1 MLTPLS
7 GRIKPIRIILPF
19 PLSLMLKKQFN
30 LSRLAIEHSRWTI
43 CFWLAIA
50 VAGILA
56 FSSLKY
62 SLFPTVNFPVVVI
75 RAKASTE
82 TVLATEAQ
90 LTKPIEQALADTP
103 GLAQLYSSTYLGQTV
118 VNLLLGTDINI
129 QEATATVNSK
139 LQQVSLPAATDLD
152 IIPFNLNETSAI
164 SYIVTDQEG
173 NLGKLNQVAETE
185 IVPGIEKLPGVERV
199 DILGNADYSQV
210 NPENPTKNSTLI
222 HFNGAKAIAF
232 QVIKQGDANTLEV
245 VEQVE
250 QQVTQ
255 LQQRLPKIQLIL
267 AETSAGYIRDSTQAT
282 IDALWGAVVLAILII
297 FLFLRNFKATL
308 ITAVAIP
315 ISLLGTFI
323 VMAVMGYNLET
334 LTLLALALAIG
345 IIVDDAIVEIENI
358 MRHLEEGKS
367 IREAALA
374 ATTEI
379 GFTASVATLTIV
391 AVFLPI
397 GLMGGT
403 LGQFFRPFGITISA
417 AVLTSLLAARTLSP
431 VLAVYWLNAQGVK
444 AQNKQAGGDSI
455 TRGYRN
461 LLQWAL
467 NHRRAVIGMAIASFI
482 AGIALIP
489 LIPQGFIPQLD
500 RGEFKIVYTTPLPKI
515 AGTNSNSS
523 SQSITSQKKQ
533 PVGANGGSPSSRI
546 TVGEN
551 GSSPAKNQKF
561 NSFSWLS
568 NLARSPERILLRKTI
583 RVGQELEQVVLNHP
597 DVDSVYTIA
606 GLRGEPNKGKIYIKL
621 KSERTLTTSQVQT
634 AIRQQLP
641 PIPQG
646 VVSVEDI
653 PFVETGEDPSFKV
666 ALTGENIKQLRRSAI
681 AFQGKIRQ
689 LPGFADVRIDGVN
702 EPLDKLIHLDQKRVA
717 YINANLS
724 AEQGIGDATTQA
736 QAIASQVLL
745 PGITFDL
752 EGDSAR
758 SQKILGEFAITLAL
772 ALICMLAVIYLPFR
786 RWLEPMVIGLS
797 LPLSIVGAMLALLIT
812 QSDFGMISLI
822 GLIFLLGLLDKSAIL
837 LLDYINQ
844 LRAAGVERGEA
855 ILQTGVVRLRP
866 IIMTTF
872 STILGMLPIAFGWG
886 AGAELRQ
893 PMAVGI
899 IGGLITSSLLS
910 LIVVP
915 VLYTLLEDKGL
926 KKQ

>member
-1 MLTPLS
+1 
-7 GRIKPIRIILPF
+7 
-19 PLSLMLKKQFN
+19 
-30 LSRLAIEHSRWTI
+30 
-43 CFWLAIA
+43 
-50 VAGILA
+50 
-56 FSSLKY
+56 
-62 SLFPTVNFPVVVI
+62 
-75 RAKASTE
+75 
-82 TVLATEAQ
+82 
-90 LTKPIEQALADTP
+90 
-103 GLAQLYSSTYLGQTV
+103 
-118 VNLLLGTDINI
+118 
-129 QEATATVNSK
+129 
-139 LQQVSLPAATDLD
+139 
-152 IIPFNLNETSAI
+152 
-164 SYIVTDQEG
+164 
-173 NLGKLNQVAETE
+173 
-185 IVPGIEKLPGVERV
+185 
-199 DILGNADYSQV
+199 
-210 NPENPTKNSTLI
+210 
-222 HFNGAKAIAF
+222 
-232 QVIKQGDANTLEV
+232 
-245 VEQVE
+245 
-250 QQVTQ
+250 
-255 LQQRLPKIQLIL
+255 
-267 AETSAGYIRDSTQAT
+267 
-282 IDALWGAVVLAILII
+282 
-297 FLFLRNFKATL
+297 
-308 ITAVAIP
+308 
-315 ISLLGTFI
+315 
-323 VMAVMGYNLET
+323 GYNLET

-397 GLMGGT
+397 GFMGGT

-431 VLAVYWLNAQGVK
+431 VLAVYWLNSRGIRSRNSDQGGILTT
-444 AQNKQAGGDSI
+444 N
-455 TRGYRN
+455 YRN

-467 NHRRAVIGMAIASFI
+467 NHRRAVIGIAISSFI

-500 RGEFKIVYTTPLPKI
+500 RGEFKIVYTTPLPKLASNADI
-515 AGTNSNSS
+515 NISNNSVAKPKS
-523 SQSITSQKKQ
+523 SQ
-533 PVGANGGSPSSRI
+533 
-546 TVGEN
+546 
-551 GSSPAKNQKF
+551 
-561 NSFSWLS
+561 FSWLS
-568 NLARSPERILLRKTI
+568 DLARSPERILLRKTI
-583 RVGQELEQVVLNHP
+583 RVGQELEQIVLKHP
-597 DVDSVYTIA
+597 DVESVYTMA
-606 GLRGEPNKGKIYIKL
+606 GLRGEPTKGKIYIKL
-621 KSERTLTTSQVQT
+621 KNDRNLTTSQVQE

-666 ALTGENIKQLRRSAI
+666 ALEGENIEQLRKSAI
-681 AFQGKIRQ
+681 AFQTEIQK
-689 LPGFADVRIDGVN
+689 LPGFEDVRIDGVN

-724 AEQGIGDATTQA
+724 ANQGIGDATAKA
-736 QAIASQVLL
+736 QAIADNILP

-758 SQKILGEFAITLAL
+758 SKKILGEFGITLTL
-772 ALICMLAVIYLPFR
+772 ALICMLAVLYLPFR

-844 LRAAGVERGEA
+844 LRSAGVKRTEA

-915 VLYTLLEDKGL
+915 VLYTLLEDWGL
-926 KKQ
+926 KIKS

>member
-1 MLTPLS
+1 MS
-7 GRIKPIRIILPF
+7 KKP
-19 PLSLMLKKQFN
+19 QFN
-30 LSRLAIEHSRWTI
+30 LSRLAIEHSRLTI
-43 CFWLAIA
+43 AFWIAIA
-50 VAGILA
+50 VAGLFA

-75 RAKASTE
+75 RAQAETS

-90 LTKPIEQALADTP
+90 LTKPIETALADTP

-118 VNLLLGTDINI
+118 VNLLLDTNIDI
-129 QEATATVNSK
+129 QVATATVDSK
-139 LQQVSLPAATDLD
+139 LKQLSLPPTTDLD

-164 SYIVTDQEG
+164 SYIVTDREG
-173 NLGKLNQVAETE
+173 DLGKLNQIANTA
-185 IVPGIEKLPGVERV
+185 IVPVIEKLSGVARV
-199 DILGNADYSQV
+199 DVLGNADYGEV
-210 NPENPTKNSTLI
+210 NPDLPTANNTLI
-222 HFNGAKAIAF
+222 HFNGQEAIAF

-245 VEQVE
+245 VKQVE
-250 QQVTQ
+250 QQIAQ
-255 LQQRLPKIQLIL
+255 LQESSPNFQLFL

-282 IDALWGAVVLAILII
+282 IDALLGAVVLAILII
-297 FLFLRNFKATL
+297 FPFLHNLKATL
-308 ITAVAIP
+308 ITAIAIP

-323 VMAVMGYNLET
+323 VMAVAGYNLET
-334 LTLLALALAIG
+334 LTLLALALVIG

-367 IREAALA
+367 IREAAFA

-397 GLMGGT
+397 GFMGGT

-431 VLAVYWLNAQGVK
+431 VLAVYWLNSRGIRSRNSDHRGV
-444 AQNKQAGGDSI
+444 I
-455 TRGYRN
+455 TNSYRN

-467 NHRRAVIGMAIASFI
+467 NHRRAVIGIAIGSFV

-515 AGTNSNSS
+515 AGTKVNSP
-523 SQSITSQKKQ
+523 SQDVTSQKK
-533 PVGANGGSPSSRI
+533 P
-546 TVGEN
+546 VGEN
-551 GSSPAKNQKF
+551 GSMPSAASQTPSKSN
-561 NSFSWLS
+561 FSWLTS
-568 NLARSPERILLRKTI
+568 LARSPERILLRKTI
-583 RVGQELEQVVLNHP
+583 KVGQKLEQVVLNHP
-597 DVDSVYTIA
+597 DVESVYTIA

-621 KSERTLTTSQVQT
+621 KNGRNLSTSQVQ
-634 AIRQQLP
+634 AEIRQQLP
-641 PIPQG
+641 QIPQG

-666 ALTGENIKQLRRSAI
+666 ALEGENIQQLRQSAI
-681 AFQGKIRQ
+681 AFQAKIQQ
-689 LPGFADVRIDGVN
+689 LPGFEDVRIDGVN
-702 EPLDKLIHLDQKRVA
+702 EPLDKVIHLDQKRVA

-724 AEQGIGDATTQA
+724 AEQGIGDATAKA
-736 QAIASQVLL
+736 QAIASQILP

-758 SQKILGEFAITLAL
+758 SKKILREFALTLTL
-772 ALICMLAVIYLPFR
+772 ALICMLTVLYFPFR

-797 LPLSIVGAMLALLIT
+797 LPLSIVGAMLALLVT

-822 GLIFLLGLLDKSAIL
+822 GLIFLLGLLDKNAIL

-844 LRAAGVERGEA
+844 LRIAGVERTEA
-855 ILQTGVVRLRP
+855 ILQTGVLRLRP
-866 IIMTTF
+866 IIMTTS
-872 STILGMLPIAFGWG
+872 STILGMLPIALGWG

-915 VLYTLLEDKGL
+915 VLYTLLEDRGIKIER
-926 KKQ
+926 

>member
-1 MLTPLS
+1 M
-7 GRIKPIRIILPF
+7 F
-19 PLSLMLKKQFN
+19 KKSQFN
-30 LSRLAIEHSRWTI
+30 LSRLAIEHSRLTI
-43 CFWLAIA
+43 AFWLAIA
-50 VAGILA
+50 VAGIFA

-75 RAKASTE
+75 RAQASTE
-82 TVLATEAQ
+82 TVLDTEAQ
-90 LTKPIEQALADTP
+90 LTKPIETALADTP

-118 VNLLLGTDINI
+118 VNLLLDTEIDI
-129 QEATATVNSK
+129 QQATASVDSK
-139 LQQVSLPAATDLD
+139 LQQLSLPPATKLD

-164 SYIVTDQEG
+164 SYVVTDTATDQEQD
-173 NLGKLNQVAETE
+173 LEKLNQITSTE

-199 DILGNADYSQV
+199 DVLGNADYGEV
-210 NPENPTKNSTLI
+210 NPDLPTANNTLI
-222 HFNGAKAIAF
+222 HFNGQKAIAF
-232 QVIKQGDANTLEV
+232 QVIKQGDANTLDV
-245 VEQVE
+245 VNQVE
-250 QQVTQ
+250 QQVAQ
-255 LQQRLPKIQLIL
+255 LQQRLPQIKLVL
-267 AETSAGYIRDSTQAT
+267 AETAAGYIRDSTQAT
-282 IDALWGAVVLAILII
+282 IEALLGAVVLAILII
-297 FLFLRNFKATL
+297 FPFLRNLKATL

-323 VMAVMGYNLET
+323 VMAVVGYNLET

-358 MRHLEEGKS
+358 MRHLEEGKT
-367 IREAALA
+367 IREAAFA

-379 GFTASVATLTIV
+379 GFTASAATLTIV

-403 LGQFFRPFGITISA
+403 LGQFFRPFGITIAA

-431 VLAVYWLNAQGVK
+431 VLAVYWLNSRGVTR
-444 AQNKQAGGDSI
+444 QNQLHHRGII
-455 TRGYRN
+455 TVITNSYRH

-467 NHRRAVIGMAIASFI
+467 HHRRAVMGIAIASFV

-515 AGTNSNSS
+515 VGANGNSP
-523 SQSITSQKKQ
+523 SQDNANQKTE
-533 PVGANGGSPSSRI
+533 PVGANGGSPSKDKQS
-546 TVGEN
+546 
-551 GSSPAKNQKF
+551 

-568 NLARSPERILLRKTI
+568 SLARSPERILLRKTI
-583 RVGQELEQVVLNHP
+583 KVGQELEQVVLKHP

-621 KSERTLTTSQVQT
+621 KNERNLTTSQVQA

-666 ALTGENIKQLRRSAI
+666 ALEGENIELLRQSAI
-681 AFQGKIRQ
+681 AFQAKIQQ
-689 LPGFADVRIDGVN
+689 LSGFEDVRVDGVD
-702 EPLDKLIHLDQKRVA
+702 EPLTKLIHLDQKRVA

-724 AEQGIGDATTQA
+724 GSQGIGDATAQA
-736 QAIASQVLL
+736 QAIAKQILP

-758 SQKILGEFAITLAL
+758 SKKILGEFAITLSL
-772 ALICMLAVIYLPFR
+772 ALICMLVVVYLPFR

-797 LPLSIVGAMLALLIT
+797 LPLSIVGAMLALLVT

-822 GLIFLLGLLDKSAIL
+822 GLIFLLGLLDKNAIL

-844 LRAAGVERGEA
+844 LRAAGLERTEA
-855 ILQTGVVRLRP
+855 ILQTGVLRLRP

-872 STILGMLPIAFGWG
+872 STILGMLPIALGLG

-915 VLYTLLEDKGL
+915 VLYTLLEDKFL
-926 KKQ
+926 NNS

>member
-1 MLTPLS
+1 M
-7 GRIKPIRIILPF
+7 F
-19 PLSLMLKKQFN
+19 KKSQFN
-30 LSRLAIEHSRWTI
+30 LSRLAIEHSRLTI
-43 CFWLAIA
+43 AFWLAIA
-50 VAGILA
+50 VAGLFA

-75 RAKASTE
+75 RAQAATK
-82 TVLATEAQ
+82 TVLKTEAQ
-90 LTKPIEQALADTP
+90 LTKPIEKALADTP

-118 VNLLLGTDINI
+118 VNLLLNTDIDI
-129 QEATATVNSK
+129 QQATATVDSK
-139 LQQVSLPAATDLD
+139 LQQLSLPPATKLD

-164 SYIVTDQEG
+164 SYIVTNPERD
-173 NLGKLNQVAETE
+173 LSKLNKIANED
-185 IVPGIEKLPGVERV
+185 IVPVIEKLSGVQRV
-199 DILGNADYSQV
+199 DVLGNADYGEV
-210 NPENPTKNSTLI
+210 NSDNPTANNTLI
-222 HFNGAKAIAF
+222 HFNGQEAIAF
-232 QVIKQGDANTLEV
+232 QVIKQGDANTLDV
-245 VEQVE
+245 VNQVE
-250 QQVTQ
+250 QQVAQ
-255 LQQRLPKIQLIL
+255 LQQRLPNTKLIL

-282 IDALWGAVVLAILII
+282 IDALLGAVVLAILII
-297 FLFLRNFKATL
+297 FPFLRNLKATL

-323 VMAVMGYNLET
+323 VMAVVGYNLET

-358 MRHLEEGKS
+358 MRHLEEGKT
-367 IREAALA
+367 IREAAFA

-379 GFTASVATLTIV
+379 GFTASAATLTIV

-403 LGQFFRPFGITISA
+403 LGQFFRPFGITIAA

-431 VLAVYWLNAQGVK
+431 VLAVYWLNSRGVRM
-444 AQNKQAGGDSI
+444 QNNQNNFANRGVI
-455 TRGYRN
+455 TNSYRH

-467 NHRRAVIGMAIASFI
+467 NHRRAVMGIAIASFI
-482 AGIALIP
+482 AGLVLIP

-515 AGTNSNSS
+515 AGTKANSS
-523 SQSITSQKKQ
+523 
-533 PVGANGGSPSSRI
+533 PVGANGHSPSK
-546 TVGEN
+546 
-551 GSSPAKNQKF
+551 SPSKSK
-561 NSFSWLS
+561 FSWLS
-568 NLARSPERILLRKTI
+568 SLARSPERILLRKTI
-583 RVGQELEQVVLNHP
+583 KVGQELEQIVLKHP
-597 DVDSVYTIA
+597 DVESVYTVA

-621 KSERTLTTSQVQT
+621 KNERNLTTSQVQA

-641 PIPQG
+641 QIPRG

-666 ALTGENIKQLRRSAI
+666 ALEGENIEQLRQSAI
-681 AFQGKIRQ
+681 AFQAKIKQ
-689 LPGFADVRIDGVN
+689 LSGFEDVRIDGVD
-702 EPLDKLIHLDQKRVA
+702 EPLTKLIHLDQKRVA

-724 AEQGIGDATTQA
+724 GSQGIGDATAQA
-736 QAIASQVLL
+736 QAIASQILP

-758 SQKILGEFAITLAL
+758 SKKILGEFAITLSL
-772 ALICMLAVIYLPFR
+772 ALICMLAVVYLPFR

-822 GLIFLLGLLDKSAIL
+822 GLIFLLGLLDKNAIL

-844 LRAAGVERGEA
+844 LRAAGLERTEA
-855 ILQTGVVRLRP
+855 ILQTGVLRLRP
-866 IIMTTF
+866 IIMTTS
-872 STILGMLPIAFGWG
+872 STILGMLPIALGLG

-915 VLYTLLEDKGL
+915 VLYTLLEDWGL
-926 KKQ
+926 KMFSRKNEFKQN

>member
-1 MLTPLS
+1 MFK
-7 GRIKPIRIILPF
+7 KP
-19 PLSLMLKKQFN
+19 QFN
-30 LSRLAIEHSRWTI
+30 LSRLAIEHSRLTI
-43 CFWLAIA
+43 AFWIAIA

-75 RAKASTE
+75 RAQANTE
-82 TVLATEAQ
+82 TVLDTETQ
-90 LTKPIEQALADTP
+90 LTKPIEKALADTP

-118 VNLLLGTDINI
+118 VNLLLDTDIDI
-129 QEATATVNSK
+129 EKATTMVKSSLK
-139 LQQVSLPAATDLD
+139 QVSLPTGTKLD
-152 IIPFNLNETSAI
+152 VIPFNLNETSAI
-164 SYIVTDQEG
+164 SYIVTNQERD
-173 NLGKLNQVAETE
+173 LGKLNEIASQG
-185 IVPGIEKLPGVERV
+185 IVPVIEKLSGVQRV
-199 DILGNADYSQV
+199 DILGNADYGEV
-210 NPENPTKNSTLI
+210 NPDLPTANNTLI
-222 HFNGAKAIAF
+222 HFNGEEAIAF
-232 QVIKQGDANTLEV
+232 QVIKQSDRNTLEV

-250 QQVTQ
+250 QQVAQ
-255 LQQRLPKIQLIL
+255 LKEKLPNIQLIL

-282 IDALWGAVVLAILII
+282 IDALWGAVILAILII
-297 FLFLRNFKATL
+297 FPFLRNLKATL

-315 ISLLGTFI
+315 ISLLGTFL
-323 VMAVMGYNLET
+323 VMAVAGYNLET

-367 IREAALA
+367 IRDAALA

-397 GLMGGT
+397 AFMGGT

-431 VLAVYWLNAQGVK
+431 VLAVYWLNSRGIRSRNSNHRGV
-444 AQNKQAGGDSI
+444 I
-455 TRGYRN
+455 TNSYRN

-467 NHRRAVIGMAIASFI
+467 NHRRAVIGIAIGSFI

-500 RGEFKIVYTTPLPKI
+500 RGEFKIVYTTPLPKL
-515 AGTNSNSS
+515 AGSADIESNNNSVAKPKS
-523 SQSITSQKKQ
+523 SQ
-533 PVGANGGSPSSRI
+533 
-546 TVGEN
+546 
-551 GSSPAKNQKF
+551 
-561 NSFSWLS
+561 FSWLS
-568 NLARSPERILLRKTI
+568 DLARSPERILLRKTI
-583 RVGQELEQVVLNHP
+583 RVGQELEQVVLKHP
-597 DVDSVYTIA
+597 DVASVYTVA
-606 GLRGEPNKGKIYIKL
+606 GLRGETNKGKIYIKL
-621 KSERTLTTSQVQT
+621 KNERNLTTSQVQ
-634 AIRQQLP
+634 AEIRQQLL

-666 ALTGENIKQLRRSAI
+666 ALEGENIEQLQKSAI
-681 AFQGKIRQ
+681 AFQTEIQK
-689 LPGFADVRIDGVN
+689 LPGFEDVRIDGVN

-724 AEQGIGDATTQA
+724 ANQGIGDATAKA
-736 QAIASQVLL
+736 QAIAARILP

-758 SQKILGEFAITLAL
+758 SKKILGEFGVTLAL
-772 ALICMLAVIYLPFR
+772 ALICMLAVLYLPFR

-797 LPLSIVGAMLALLIT
+797 LPLSIVGAMLALLVT

-822 GLIFLLGLLDKSAIL
+822 GLIFLLGLLDKNAIL

-844 LRAAGVERGEA
+844 LRTAGVKRTEA

-915 VLYTLLEDKGL
+915 VLYTLLQDWGSNENR
-926 KKQ
+926 QN

>member
-1 MLTPLS
+1 M
-7 GRIKPIRIILPF
+7 F
-19 PLSLMLKKQFN
+19 KKSQFN
-30 LSRLAIEHSRWTI
+30 LSRLAIEHSRLTI
-43 CFWLAIA
+43 AFWLAIA
-50 VAGILA
+50 VAGLFA

-75 RAKASTE
+75 RAQAETE
-82 TVLATEAQ
+82 KVLDTEAQ
-90 LTKPIEQALADTP
+90 LTKPIETALTDTP

-118 VNLLLGTDINI
+118 VNLLLDTDINI
-129 QEATATVNSK
+129 EEATATVKTSLK
-139 LQQVSLPAATDLD
+139 QISLPPATKLD

-164 SYIVTDQEG
+164 SYVVTNLEG
-173 NLGKLNQVAETE
+173 DLSKLNQIANTE
-185 IVPGIEKLPGVERV
+185 IVPVIEKLSGVERV
-199 DILGNADYSQV
+199 DVLGNADYGEF
-210 NPENPTKNSTLI
+210 NPDNPTANNTLI
-222 HFNGAKAIAF
+222 HFNGKEAIAF

-245 VEQVE
+245 VKQVE
-250 QQVTQ
+250 QQVAQ
-255 LQQRLPKIQLIL
+255 LQQRLPNIKLIL

-282 IDALWGAVVLAILII
+282 IDALLGAVVLAILII
-297 FLFLRNFKATL
+297 FPFLRNLKATL

-315 ISLLGTFI
+315 ISLLGTFL
-323 VMAVMGYNLET
+323 VMAIVGYNLET

-358 MRHLEEGKS
+358 MRHLQEGKG
-367 IREAALA
+367 IREAAFA

-379 GFTASVATLTIV
+379 GFTASAATLSIV

-397 GLMGGT
+397 GFMGGT
-403 LGQFFRPFGITISA
+403 LGQFFRPFGITISV

-431 VLAVYWLNAQGVK
+431 VLAVYWLNSRGVRT
-444 AQNKQAGGDSI
+444 QNNLDHLADRGMI
-455 TRGYRN
+455 TNSYRH

-467 NHRRAVIGMAIASFI
+467 NHRRAVIGIAIASFI

-500 RGEFKIVYTTPLPKI
+500 RGEFKIVYTTPLPKL
-515 AGTNSNSS
+515 ASS
-523 SQSITSQKKQ
+523 VDPNIQ
-533 PVGANGGSPSSRI
+533 PDSSEKSPS
-546 TVGEN
+546 
-551 GSSPAKNQKF
+551 NQ
-561 NSFSWLS
+561 FSWLS
-568 NLARSPERILLRKTI
+568 SLARSPERILLRKTI
-583 RVGQELEQVVLNHP
+583 KIGQELEQVVLNHP
-597 DVDSVYTIA
+597 DVQSVYTMA

-621 KSERTLTTSQVQT
+621 KNERNLSTSHVQ
-634 AIRQQLP
+634 AEIRQQLP
-641 PIPQG
+641 QIPRG

-666 ALTGENIKQLRRSAI
+666 ALEGENIEQLRQSAI
-681 AFQGKIRQ
+681 AFQAKIQQ
-689 LPGFADVRIDGVN
+689 LSGFEDVRIDGVN
-702 EPLDKLIHLDQKRVA
+702 EPLDKLIHLDRKRVA
-717 YINANLS
+717 YINANLG
-724 AEQGIGDATTQA
+724 ADRGIGDATAKA
-736 QAIASQVLL
+736 QAIASQILP

-758 SQKILGEFAITLAL
+758 SKKILGEFAITLSL
-772 ALICMLAVIYLPFR
+772 ALICMLAVLYLPFR

-797 LPLSIVGAMLALLIT
+797 LPLSIVGAMLALLVT

-844 LRAAGVERGEA
+844 LRNAGLERTEA
-855 ILQTGVVRLRP
+855 ILQTGVFRLRP
-866 IIMTTF
+866 IIMTTS
-872 STILGMLPIAFGWG
+872 STILGMLPIALGLG

-915 VLYTLLEDKGL
+915 VFYTLLEDRGIKIGR
-926 KKQ
+926 

>member
-1 MLTPLS
+1 M
-7 GRIKPIRIILPF
+7 F
-19 PLSLMLKKQFN
+19 KKSQFN
-30 LSRLAIEHSRWTI
+30 LSRLAIEHSRITI
-43 CFWLAIA
+43 AFWIAIA
-50 VAGILA
+50 VAGLFA

-75 RAKASTE
+75 RAQANTE
-82 TVLATEAQ
+82 TVLDTEAQ
-90 LTKPIEQALADTP
+90 LTKPIETALVDTP
-103 GLAQLYSSTYLGQTV
+103 GLTQLYSSTYLGQTV
-118 VNLLLGTDINI
+118 VNLLLDTNIDI
-129 QEATATVNSK
+129 QSATATVESSLK
-139 LQQVSLPAATDLD
+139 QLSLPTETELD

-164 SYIVTDQEG
+164 SYIVTNQERD
-173 NLGKLNQVAETE
+173 LGKLNE
-185 IVPGIEKLPGVERV
+185 IASENILPAIEKLSGVERV
-199 DILGNADYSQV
+199 DVLGNADYGEV
-210 NPENPTKNSTLI
+210 NPDNPTANNTLI
-222 HFNGAKAIAF
+222 HFNGQSAIAF

-245 VEQVE
+245 VKQVE
-250 QQVTQ
+250 QQVAQ
-255 LQQRLPKIQLIL
+255 LQQRLPDIQLVL

-282 IDALWGAVVLAILII
+282 IDALLGSVVLAILII
-297 FLFLRNFKATL
+297 FPFLRNLKATL

-323 VMAVMGYNLET
+323 VMAVAGYNLET
-334 LTLLALALAIG
+334 LTLLALALVIG

-358 MRHLEEGKS
+358 IRHLEEGKS

-397 GLMGGT
+397 GFMGGT

-431 VLAVYWLNAQGVK
+431 VLAVYWLDSRGVRT
-444 AQNKQAGGDSI
+444 QNNLEE
-455 TRGYRN
+455 RGFVTNSYHN

-467 NHRRAVIGMAIASFI
+467 NHRRAVIGIAIASFI

-500 RGEFKIVYTTPLPKI
+500 RGEFKIVYTTPLPKL
-515 AGTNSNSS
+515 AGSADIKLDNNSVAKPKS
-523 SQSITSQKKQ
+523 SQ
-533 PVGANGGSPSSRI
+533 
-546 TVGEN
+546 
-551 GSSPAKNQKF
+551 
-561 NSFSWLS
+561 FSWLS

-583 RVGQELEQVVLNHP
+583 RVGQELEQVVLKHP
-597 DVDSVYTIA
+597 DVESVYTVA

-621 KSERTLTTSQVQT
+621 KSDRNLTTSQIQ
-634 AIRQQLP
+634 AEIRQQLP
-641 PIPQG
+641 SIPQG

-666 ALTGENIKQLRRSAI
+666 ALEGENIEQLRKSAI
-681 AFQGKIRQ
+681 AFQTEIQKLQ
-689 LPGFADVRIDGVN
+689 GFEDVRIDGAS
-702 EPLDKLIHLDQKRVA
+702 EPLDKLIHLDQKRVV
-717 YINANLS
+717 YLNANLS
-724 AEQGIGDATTQA
+724 AEQGIGDATAKA
-736 QAIASQVLL
+736 QAIADQILP
-745 PGITFDL
+745 PGITFNL

-758 SQKILGEFAITLAL
+758 SKKILGEFAITLSL
-772 ALICMLAVIYLPFR
+772 ALICMLIVVYLPFR

-797 LPLSIVGAMLALLIT
+797 LPLSIVGAMLALLVT

-844 LRAAGVERGEA
+844 LRTAGIERSEA
-855 ILQTGVVRLRP
+855 ILQTGVLRLRP
-866 IIMTTF
+866 IIMTTS
-872 STILGMLPIAFGWG
+872 STILGMLPIALGWG

-899 IGGLITSSLLS
+899 VGGLITSSLLS

-915 VLYTLLEDKGL
+915 VLYTLLEDRAG

>member
-1 MLTPLS
+1 MFK
-7 GRIKPIRIILPF
+7 KP
-19 PLSLMLKKQFN
+19 QFN
-30 LSRLAIEHSRWTI
+30 LSRLAIEHSRLTI
-43 CFWLAIA
+43 AFWIAIA
-50 VAGILA
+50 VAGLFA

-75 RAKASTE
+75 RAQADTE
-82 TVLATEAQ
+82 TVLDTEAQ
-90 LTKPIEQALADTP
+90 LTKPIETALADTP
-103 GLAQLYSSTYLGQTV
+103 GLAQLYSSTYLGQAV
-118 VNLLLGTDINI
+118 VNLLLDTDIDI
-129 QEATATVNSK
+129 QAATATVEGRLK
-139 LQQVSLPAATDLD
+139 QLSLPPATDLD

-164 SYIVTDQEG
+164 SYIVTNQEG
-173 NLGKLNQVAETE
+173 DLGKLNEIASQE
-185 IVPGIEKLPGVERV
+185 IVPVIEKLSGVERV
-199 DILGNADYSQV
+199 DVLGNADYGEV
-210 NPENPTKNSTLI
+210 NPDNSTANNTLI
-222 HFNGAKAIAF
+222 HFNGQSAIAF

-245 VEQVE
+245 VKQVE
-250 QQVTQ
+250 QQVAQ
-255 LQQRLPKIQLIL
+255 LQQRLPNIQLVL

-282 IDALWGAVVLAILII
+282 IDALLGSVVLAILII
-297 FLFLRNFKATL
+297 FPFLRNLKATL

-323 VMAVMGYNLET
+323 VMAVAGYNLET
-334 LTLLALALAIG
+334 LTLLALALVIG

-397 GLMGGT
+397 GFMGGT

-431 VLAVYWLNAQGVK
+431 VLAVYWLDSRGVRT
-444 AQNKQAGGDSI
+444 QNNLEE
-455 TRGYRN
+455 RGFVTNGYHN

-467 NHRRAVIGMAIASFI
+467 NHRRTVIGIAIASFI

-515 AGTNSNSS
+515 AGANGNSS
-523 SQSITSQKKQ
+523 SQDVTSQKTE
-533 PVGANGGSPSSRI
+533 PVGANGGSPSQNKKLS
-546 TVGEN
+546 
-551 GSSPAKNQKF
+551 
-561 NSFSWLS
+561 SFSWLS
-568 NLARSPERILLRKTI
+568 SLARSPERILLRKTI

-597 DVDSVYTIA
+597 DVESVYTVA

-621 KSERTLTTSQVQT
+621 KSDRNLTTSQIQ
-634 AIRQQLP
+634 AEIRQKLP
-641 PIPQG
+641 SIPQG

-653 PFVETGEDPSFKV
+653 PFVETGEDPAFKV
-666 ALTGENIKQLRRSAI
+666 ALEGENIEQLRKSAI
-681 AFQGKIRQ
+681 AFQTEIQK
-689 LPGFADVRIDGVN
+689 LPGFEDVRIDGVN
-702 EPLDKLIHLDQKRVA
+702 EPLDKLIHLDRKRVA
-717 YINANLS
+717 YLNANLS
-724 AEQGIGDATTQA
+724 ANQGIGDATAKA
-736 QAIASQVLL
+736 QAIADQIL
-745 PGITFDL
+745 PSGITFDL

-758 SQKILGEFAITLAL
+758 SKKILGEFAITLSL
-772 ALICMLAVIYLPFR
+772 ALICMLIVLYLPFR

-797 LPLSIVGAMLALLIT
+797 LPLSIVGAMLALLVT

-822 GLIFLLGLLDKSAIL
+822 GLIFLLGLLDKNAIL

-844 LRAAGVERGEA
+844 LRTAGIERSEA
-855 ILQTGVVRLRP
+855 ILQTGVLRLRP
-866 IIMTTF
+866 IIMTTS
-872 STILGMLPIAFGWG
+872 STILGMLPIALGWG

-899 IGGLITSSLLS
+899 VGGLITSSLLS

-915 VLYTLLEDKGL
+915 VLFTLLEDQAG

>member
-1 MLTPLS
+1 MFK
-7 GRIKPIRIILPF
+7 KP
-19 PLSLMLKKQFN
+19 QFN
-30 LSRLAIEHSRWTI
+30 LSRLAIEHSRITI
-43 CFWLAIA
+43 AFWIAIA
-50 VAGILA
+50 VAGLFA

-75 RAKASTE
+75 RAQANTE
-82 TVLATEAQ
+82 TVLDTEAQ
-90 LTKPIEQALADTP
+90 LTKPIETALADTP
-103 GLAQLYSSTYLGQTV
+103 GLTQLYSSTYLGQTV
-118 VNLLLGTDINI
+118 VNLLLDTDIDI
-129 QEATATVNSK
+129 QAATATVESRFK
-139 LQQVSLPAATDLD
+139 QLSLPPETDLD

-164 SYIVTDQEG
+164 SYIVTNQERD
-173 NLGKLNQVAETE
+173 LGKLNE
-185 IVPGIEKLPGVERV
+185 ITSENILPAIEKLSGVERV
-199 DILGNADYSQV
+199 DVLGNADYGEV
-210 NPENPTKNSTLI
+210 NPDNPTANNTLI
-222 HFNGAKAIAF
+222 HFNGQSAIAF

-245 VEQVE
+245 VKQVE
-250 QQVTQ
+250 QQVAQ
-255 LQQRLPKIQLIL
+255 LQQRLPNIQLVL

-282 IDALWGAVVLAILII
+282 IDALLGSVVLAILII
-297 FLFLRNFKATL
+297 FPFLRNLKATL

-323 VMAVMGYNLET
+323 VMAVAGYNLET
-334 LTLLALALAIG
+334 LTLLALALVIG

-358 MRHLEEGKS
+358 IRHLEEGKN

-397 GLMGGT
+397 GFMGGT

-431 VLAVYWLNAQGVK
+431 VLAVYWLDSRGVRT
-444 AQNKQAGGDSI
+444 QNNLEV
-455 TRGYRN
+455 RGFVTNGYHN

-467 NHRRAVIGMAIASFI
+467 NHRRTVIGIAIASFI

-500 RGEFKIVYTTPLPKI
+500 RGEFKIVYTTPLPKL
-515 AGTNSNSS
+515 AGSADIEINHNSVAKPKS
-523 SQSITSQKKQ
+523 SQ
-533 PVGANGGSPSSRI
+533 
-546 TVGEN
+546 
-551 GSSPAKNQKF
+551 
-561 NSFSWLS
+561 FSWLS

-583 RVGQELEQVVLNHP
+583 RVGQELEQIVLNHP
-597 DVDSVYTIA
+597 DVESVYTVA

-621 KSERTLTTSQVQT
+621 KSDRNLSTSGVQ
-634 AIRQQLP
+634 AEIRQQLP
-641 PIPQG
+641 SIPQG

-666 ALTGENIKQLRRSAI
+666 ALEGENIEQLSKTAI
-681 AFQGKIRQ
+681 AFQAEIQQ
-689 LPGFADVRIDGVN
+689 LSGFEDVRIDGVS
-702 EPLDKLIHLDQKRVA
+702 EPLDKLIHLDQKRVV
-717 YINANLS
+717 YLNANLS
-724 AEQGIGDATTQA
+724 ADQGIGDATAKA
-736 QAIASQVLL
+736 QAIAQKILP
-745 PGITFDL
+745 PGISFNL

-758 SQKILGEFAITLAL
+758 SKKILGEFAITLSL
-772 ALICMLAVIYLPFR
+772 ALICMLIVLYLPFR

-822 GLIFLLGLLDKSAIL
+822 GLIFLLGLLDKNAIL

-844 LRAAGVERGEA
+844 LRTAGIERSEA
-855 ILQTGVVRLRP
+855 ILQTGVLRLRP
-866 IIMTTF
+866 IIMTTS
-872 STILGMLPIAFGWG
+872 STILGMLPIALGWG

-899 IGGLITSSLLS
+899 VGGLITSSLLS

-915 VLYTLLEDKGL
+915 VLFTLLEDRAG

>member
-1 MLTPLS
+1 MFK
-7 GRIKPIRIILPF
+7 KP
-19 PLSLMLKKQFN
+19 QFN
-30 LSRLAIEHSRWTI
+30 LSRLAIEHSRLTI
-43 CFWLAIA
+43 AFWIAIA

-75 RAKASTE
+75 RAQANTE
-82 TVLATEAQ
+82 TVLDTETQ
-90 LTKPIEQALADTP
+90 LTKPIEKALADTP

-118 VNLLLGTDINI
+118 VNLLLDTDIDI
-129 QEATATVNSK
+129 EKATTTVKSSLK
-139 LQQVSLPAATDLD
+139 QVSLPTGTKLD
-152 IIPFNLNETSAI
+152 VIPFNLNETSAI
-164 SYIVTDQEG
+164 SYIVTNQERD
-173 NLGKLNQVAETE
+173 LGKLNEIASQE
-185 IVPGIEKLPGVERV
+185 IVPVIEKLSGVQRV
-199 DILGNADYSQV
+199 DILGNADYGEV
-210 NPENPTKNSTLI
+210 NPDLPTANNTLI
-222 HFNGAKAIAF
+222 HFNGEEAIAF

-245 VEQVE
+245 VKQVE
-250 QQVTQ
+250 QQVAQ
-255 LQQRLPKIQLIL
+255 LQQQLPVQLIL

-297 FLFLRNFKATL
+297 FPFLRNLKATL

-315 ISLLGTFI
+315 ISLLGTFL
-323 VMAVMGYNLET
+323 VMAVAGYNLET

-397 GLMGGT
+397 GFMGGT

-431 VLAVYWLNAQGVK
+431 VLAVYWLNSRGIRSRNSNHRGV
-444 AQNKQAGGDSI
+444 I
-455 TRGYRN
+455 TNSYRN

-467 NHRRAVIGMAIASFI
+467 NHRRAVIGIAIGSFI

-515 AGTNSNSS
+515 VGANSNSF
-523 SQSITSQKKQ
+523 SQDVTSQKKE
-533 PVGANGGSPSSRI
+533 PVGAFAKLPKAYGNSPSQGFTASQ
-546 TVGEN
+546 TQTPSKSN
-551 GSSPAKNQKF
+551 
-561 NSFSWLS
+561 FSWLS
-568 NLARSPERILLRKTI
+568 SLARSPERILLRKTI
-583 RVGQELEQVVLNHP
+583 RVGQELEQVVLKHP
-597 DVDSVYTIA
+597 DVASVYTVA
-606 GLRGEPNKGKIYIKL
+606 GLQGEPNKGKIYIKL
-621 KSERTLTTSQVQT
+621 KNERKLTTSQVQ
-634 AIRQQLP
+634 AEIRQQLP

-666 ALTGENIKQLRRSAI
+666 ALEGENIEQLRKSAI
-681 AFQGKIRQ
+681 AFQAQIQK
-689 LPGFADVRIDGVN
+689 LPGFEDVRIDGVN
-702 EPLDKLIHLDQKRVA
+702 EPLDKLIRLDSQRVA

-724 AEQGIGDATTQA
+724 ANQGIGDATAKA
-736 QAIASQVLL
+736 QVIADQILP

-758 SQKILGEFAITLAL
+758 SKKILGEFGITLAL
-772 ALICMLAVIYLPFR
+772 ALICMLAVLYLPFR

-797 LPLSIVGAMLALLIT
+797 LPLSIVGAMLALLVT

-822 GLIFLLGLLDKSAIL
+822 GLIFLLGLLDKNTIL

-844 LRAAGVERGEA
+844 LRTAGVKRTEA

-872 STILGMLPIAFGWG
+872 STILGMLPIALGWG

-915 VLYTLLEDKGL
+915 VLYTLLQDWGSNENR
-926 KKQ
+926 QN

>member
-1 MLTPLS
+1 M
-7 GRIKPIRIILPF
+7 F
-19 PLSLMLKKQFN
+19 KKSQFN
-30 LSRLAIEHSRWTI
+30 LSRLAIEHSRITI
-43 CFWLAIA
+43 AFWIAIA
-50 VAGILA
+50 VAGLFA

-75 RAKASTE
+75 RAQANTE
-82 TVLATEAQ
+82 TVLDTEAQ
-90 LTKPIEQALADTP
+90 LTKPIETALVDTP
-103 GLAQLYSSTYLGQTV
+103 GLTQLYSSTYLGQTV
-118 VNLLLGTDINI
+118 VNLLLDTNIDI
-129 QEATATVNSK
+129 QAATATVESSLK
-139 LQQVSLPAATDLD
+139 QLSLPTETELD

-164 SYIVTDQEG
+164 SYIVTNQERD
-173 NLGKLNQVAETE
+173 LGKLNE
-185 IVPGIEKLPGVERV
+185 ITGENILPAIEKLSGVERV
-199 DILGNADYSQV
+199 DVLGNADYGEV
-210 NPENPTKNSTLI
+210 NPDNPTANNTLI
-222 HFNGAKAIAF
+222 HFNGQSAIAF

-245 VEQVE
+245 VKQVE
-250 QQVTQ
+250 QQVAQ
-255 LQQRLPKIQLIL
+255 LQQRLPDIQLVL

-282 IDALWGAVVLAILII
+282 IDALLGSVVLAILII
-297 FLFLRNFKATL
+297 FPFLRNLKATL

-323 VMAVMGYNLET
+323 VMAVAGYNLET
-334 LTLLALALAIG
+334 LTLLALALVIG

-358 MRHLEEGKS
+358 IRHLEEGKS

-397 GLMGGT
+397 GFMGGT

-431 VLAVYWLNAQGVK
+431 VLAVYWLDSRGVRT
-444 AQNKQAGGDSI
+444 QNNLEE
-455 TRGYRN
+455 RGFVTNSYHN

-467 NHRRAVIGMAIASFI
+467 NHRRAVIGIAIASFI

-500 RGEFKIVYTTPLPKI
+500 RGEFKIVYTTPLPKL
-515 AGTNSNSS
+515 AGSADIKLDNNSAAKPKS
-523 SQSITSQKKQ
+523 SQ
-533 PVGANGGSPSSRI
+533 
-546 TVGEN
+546 
-551 GSSPAKNQKF
+551 
-561 NSFSWLS
+561 FSWLS

-583 RVGQELEQVVLNHP
+583 RVGQELEQVVLKHP
-597 DVDSVYTIA
+597 DVESVYTVA

-621 KSERTLTTSQVQT
+621 KSDRNLTTSQIQ
-634 AIRQQLP
+634 AEIRQQLP
-641 PIPQG
+641 SIPQG

-666 ALTGENIKQLRRSAI
+666 ALEGENIEQLRKSAI
-681 AFQGKIRQ
+681 AFQTEIQKLQ
-689 LPGFADVRIDGVN
+689 GFEDVRIDGAS
-702 EPLDKLIHLDQKRVA
+702 EPLDKLIHLDQKRVV
-717 YINANLS
+717 YLNANLS
-724 AEQGIGDATTQA
+724 AEQGIGDATAKA
-736 QAIASQVLL
+736 QAIADQILP
-745 PGITFDL
+745 PGITFNL

-758 SQKILGEFAITLAL
+758 SKKILGEFALTLSL
-772 ALICMLAVIYLPFR
+772 ALICMLIVVYLPFR

-797 LPLSIVGAMLALLIT
+797 LPLSIVGAMLALLVT

-844 LRAAGVERGEA
+844 LRTAGIERSEA
-855 ILQTGVVRLRP
+855 ILQTGVLRLRP
-866 IIMTTF
+866 IIMTTS
-872 STILGMLPIAFGWG
+872 STILGMLPIALGWG

-899 IGGLITSSLLS
+899 VGGLITSSLLS

-915 VLYTLLEDKGL
+915 VLFTLLEDRAG

>member
-1 MLTPLS
+1 MFK
-7 GRIKPIRIILPF
+7 KP
-19 PLSLMLKKQFN
+19 QFN
-30 LSRLAIEHSRWTI
+30 LSRLAIEHSRLTI
-43 CFWLAIA
+43 AFWLAIA
-50 VAGILA
+50 VAGLFA

-75 RAKASTE
+75 RAQAQTT
-82 TVLATEAQ
+82 TVLDTEAQ
-90 LTKPIEQALADTP
+90 LTKPIEKALAGTP

-118 VNLLLGTDINI
+118 VSLLLDTEIDI
-129 QEATATVNSK
+129 QQVTTTVDSK
-139 LQQVSLPAATDLD
+139 LQQLSLPPATKLD

-164 SYIVTDQEG
+164 SYVVTDTATEQEHD
-173 NLGKLNQVAETE
+173 LGKLNQITSTE

-199 DILGNADYSQV
+199 DVLGNADYGEV
-210 NPENPTKNSTLI
+210 NPDRPTANNTLI
-222 HFNGAKAIAF
+222 HFNGQKAIAF
-232 QVIKQGDANTLEV
+232 QVIKQGNANTLDV
-245 VEQVE
+245 VNQVE
-250 QQVTQ
+250 QQVAQ
-255 LQQRLPKIQLIL
+255 LQQRLPQIKLVL
-267 AETSAGYIRDSTQAT
+267 AESAAGYIRESTQAT
-282 IDALWGAVVLAILII
+282 IDALLGAVVLAILII
-297 FLFLRNFKATL
+297 FPFLRNLKATL

-323 VMAVMGYNLET
+323 VMAVVGYNLET

-358 MRHLEEGKS
+358 MRHLEEGKT
-367 IREAALA
+367 IREAAFA

-379 GFTASVATLTIV
+379 GFTASAATLTIV

-403 LGQFFRPFGITISA
+403 LGQFFRPFGITIAA

-431 VLAVYWLNAQGVK
+431 VLAVYWLNFRGVTR
-444 AQNKQAGGDSI
+444 QDQLHHRGVI
-455 TRGYRN
+455 TNNYRH

-467 NHRRAVIGMAIASFI
+467 HHRRAVMGIAIASFI

-500 RGEFKIVYTTPLPKI
+500 RGEFKIVYTTPLPKLASSANI
-515 AGTNSNSS
+515 RSNNNSAEKSKS
-523 SQSITSQKKQ
+523 SQ
-533 PVGANGGSPSSRI
+533 
-546 TVGEN
+546 
-551 GSSPAKNQKF
+551 
-561 NSFSWLS
+561 FSWLS
-568 NLARSPERILLRKTI
+568 SLARSPERILLRKTI
-583 RVGQELEQVVLNHP
+583 KVGQELEQVVLSHP
-597 DVDSVYTIA
+597 DVESVYTIA

-621 KSERTLTTSQVQT
+621 KNERNLTTSQVQ
-634 AIRQQLP
+634 AEIRQQLP

-666 ALTGENIKQLRRSAI
+666 ALEGENIVQLRKTAI
-681 AFQGKIRQ
+681 AFQEKIQQ
-689 LPGFADVRIDGVN
+689 LSGFEDVRIDGVD
-702 EPLDKLIHLDQKRVA
+702 EPLTKLIHLDQKRVA

-724 AEQGIGDATTQA
+724 GSQGIGDATAQA
-736 QAIASQVLL
+736 QSIANQILP

-758 SQKILGEFAITLAL
+758 SKKILGEFAITLSL
-772 ALICMLAVIYLPFR
+772 ALICMLVVVYLPFR

-797 LPLSIVGAMLALLIT
+797 LPLSIVGAMLALLVT

-822 GLIFLLGLLDKSAIL
+822 GLIFLLGLLDKNAIL

-844 LRAAGVERGEA
+844 LRAKGLERTEA
-855 ILQTGVVRLRP
+855 ILQTGVLRLRP
-866 IIMTTF
+866 IIMTTS
-872 STILGMLPIAFGWG
+872 STILGMLPIALGLG

-915 VLYTLLEDKGL
+915 VLYTLLEDKFL
-926 KKQ
+926 NNS

>member
-1 MLTPLS
+1 MFK
-7 GRIKPIRIILPF
+7 KP
-19 PLSLMLKKQFN
+19 QFN
-30 LSRLAIEHSRWTI
+30 LSRLAIEHSRLTI
-43 CFWLAIA
+43 AFWIAIA
-50 VAGILA
+50 VAGLFA

-75 RAKASTE
+75 RAQADTE
-82 TVLATEAQ
+82 TVLDTEAQ
-90 LTKPIEQALADTP
+90 LTKPIETALADTP
-103 GLAQLYSSTYLGQTV
+103 GLAQLYSSTYLGQAV
-118 VNLLLGTDINI
+118 VNLLLDTDIDI
-129 QEATATVNSK
+129 QAATATVEGRLK
-139 LQQVSLPAATDLD
+139 QLSLPPATDLD

-164 SYIVTDQEG
+164 SYIVTNQEG
-173 NLGKLNQVAETE
+173 DLGKLNEIASQE
-185 IVPGIEKLPGVERV
+185 IVPVIEKLSGVERV
-199 DILGNADYSQV
+199 DVLGNADYGEV
-210 NPENPTKNSTLI
+210 NPDNSTANNTLI
-222 HFNGAKAIAF
+222 HFNGQSAIAF

-245 VEQVE
+245 VKQVE
-250 QQVTQ
+250 QQVAQ
-255 LQQRLPKIQLIL
+255 LQQRLPNIQLVL

-282 IDALWGAVVLAILII
+282 IDALLGSVVLAILII
-297 FLFLRNFKATL
+297 FPFLRNLKATL

-323 VMAVMGYNLET
+323 VMAVAGYNLET
-334 LTLLALALAIG
+334 LTLLALALVIG

-397 GLMGGT
+397 GFMGGT

-431 VLAVYWLNAQGVK
+431 VLAVYWLDSRGVRT
-444 AQNKQAGGDSI
+444 QNNLEE
-455 TRGYRN
+455 RGFVTNGYHN

-467 NHRRAVIGMAIASFI
+467 NHRRTVIGIAIASFI

-515 AGTNSNSS
+515 AGANGNSS
-523 SQSITSQKKQ
+523 SQDVTSQKTE
-533 PVGANGGSPSSRI
+533 PVGANGGSPS
-546 TVGEN
+546 
-551 GSSPAKNQKF
+551 KNKKLS
-561 NSFSWLS
+561 SFSWLS
-568 NLARSPERILLRKTI
+568 SLARSPERILLRKTI

-597 DVDSVYTIA
+597 DVESVYTVA

-621 KSERTLTTSQVQT
+621 KSDRNLTTSQIQ
-634 AIRQQLP
+634 AEIRQKLP
-641 PIPQG
+641 SIPQG

-653 PFVETGEDPSFKV
+653 PFVETGEDPAFKV
-666 ALTGENIKQLRRSAI
+666 ALEGENIEQLRKSAI
-681 AFQGKIRQ
+681 AFQTEIQK
-689 LPGFADVRIDGVN
+689 LPGFEDVRTDGVN

-717 YINANLS
+717 YLNANLS
-724 AEQGIGDATTQA
+724 ADQGIGDATAKA
-736 QAIASQVLL
+736 QAIADQIL
-745 PGITFDL
+745 PSGITFDL

-758 SQKILGEFAITLAL
+758 SKKILGEFAITLSL
-772 ALICMLAVIYLPFR
+772 ALICMLIVLYLPFR

-797 LPLSIVGAMLALLIT
+797 LPLSIVGAMLALLVT

-822 GLIFLLGLLDKSAIL
+822 GLIFLLGLLDKNAIL

-844 LRAAGVERGEA
+844 LRTAGIERSEA
-855 ILQTGVVRLRP
+855 ILQTGVLRLRP
-866 IIMTTF
+866 IIMTTS
-872 STILGMLPIAFGWG
+872 STILGMLPIALGWG

-899 IGGLITSSLLS
+899 VGGLITSSLLS

-915 VLYTLLEDKGL
+915 VLFTLLEDQAG